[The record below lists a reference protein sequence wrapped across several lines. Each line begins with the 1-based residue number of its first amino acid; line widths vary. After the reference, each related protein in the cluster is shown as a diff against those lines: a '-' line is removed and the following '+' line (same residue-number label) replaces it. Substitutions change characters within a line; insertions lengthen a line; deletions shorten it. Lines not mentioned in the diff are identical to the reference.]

1 MGIKLSPSSPE
12 SQDRRLK
19 IKTLGQQM
27 KRVAVDGAG
36 LSPWEADVLV
46 DSIDQVY
53 FSDPELRGLRDG
65 QMKYSCVAASE
76 GPGKPLAACSM
87 ATVALTMIDPEDRRE
102 VPGDGKQASVERR
115 RRKLMRLTEEA
126 REQGGLLTQEDLAQL
141 LDSDVRTIRR
151 DVVALRGQGI
161 VVATRGQQKDIGPG
175 VSHRG
180 LAIRHWLEGKEP
192 VEVAR
197 AINHSIAAVEN
208 YLEKFKR
215 VAYLRGKH
223 FDDYQIALT
232 IGISVAAVKTF
243 VAIYHEFEHKSF
255 FASRL
260 AEIELVGGMHYLA
273 ADEKKDSTSPN
284 GSPAKGTRP

>member
-46 DSIDQVY
+46 DTIDQVY
-53 FSDPELRGLRDG
+53 FRDPELRGLRDG

-76 GPGKPLAACSM
+76 GPGKPLAACAM
-87 ATVALTMIDPEDRRE
+87 VTVALTMIDPEDRRD
-102 VPGDGKQASVERR
+102 VPGDGKLASVERR

-126 REQGGLLTQEDLAQL
+126 REQDGLLTQEDLAQL

-260 AEIELVGGMHYLA
+260 AEIELVGEMHYLA

>member
-27 KRVAVDGAG
+27 KQAAIMGAG
-36 LSPWEADVLV
+36 LSPWEAELLV
-46 DSIDQVY
+46 EVIDEVY
-53 FSDPELRGLRDG
+53 FTDPELRELKTG
-65 QMKYSCVAASE
+65 QMKYACVAATE
-76 GPGKPLAACSM
+76 GPGKPLTQCAM
-87 ATVALTMIDPEDRRE
+87 ATVILSLIDEEDKGNL
-102 VPGDGKQASVERR
+102 PYAGKQGSVASR
-115 RRKLMRLTEEA
+115 RRKIMRLTEEA
-126 REQGGLLTQEDLAQL
+126 REQGGLLTQEDLGQL
-141 LDSDVRTIRR
+141 LMADVRTIRT
-151 DVVALRGQGI
+151 DIAALRETGI
-161 VVATRGQQKDIGPG
+161 IVATRGQQKDIGPG

-197 AINHSIAAVEN
+197 AINHSIKAVEN

-215 VAYLRGKH
+215 VAYLRTKS

-232 IGISVAAVKTF
+232 VGISVAAAKTF
-243 VAIYHEFEHKSF
+243 VEIYHEFKHKSF

-260 AEIELVGGMHYLA
+260 AEIELVGEQHYLA
-273 ADEKKDSTSPN
+273 ADEKKDSILPN
-284 GSPAKGTRP
+284 ASSNGGIQP